1 VHGRFRRIYQI
12 TIERGALAIM
22 PTYDRYDGVL
32 PRAGSD
38 ELLAAF
44 MRGVYGWMCGGLAIT
59 AATAWLVASS
69 PALMAAIFG
78 NRLVFWV
85 LALAQLGIVFAL
97 SARVNRMAA
106 STAMLL
112 FVAYSAL
119 TGVTLSAILL
129 VFTGESIFTTFVVTA
144 GMFGSLALYGTVT
157 QRNLSGLGQF
167 LFMGVIGLVLA
178 SIVGMFWQSDGLQF
192 AISFI
197 GVIVF
202 SGLTVYDAQRLKQL
216 AFATNTGPTS
226 GITIVGALTLY
237 LDFINLFLFLLR
249 FMGNRRNDWR

>member
-85 LALAQLGIVFAL
+85 LALAQLGIVFA
-97 SARVNRMAA
+97 
-106 STAMLL
+106 
-112 FVAYSAL
+112 
-119 TGVTLSAILL
+119 LSAILL